1 METIIYKVIKTVVVV
16 SSLAYLFVQNF
27 ENKHEINT
35 LKKEVE
41 AVKVENT
48 KLLNEIDR
56 VEKKQKINQYL
67 TNYKDNL
74 KKKIE
79 DFENAV
85 GREQERKDNKQVI
98 KFYKECKKN
107 KECLFE
113 KLSENCLETKPN
125 LCNVKNSIKIR
136 TITKNEENEN
146 EWRDWKTKVRNW
158 ETETRK

>member
-27 ENKHEINT
+27 ENKYEINT

-74 KKKIE
+74 KKKIQ
-79 DFENAV
+79 DFENSV
-85 GREQERKDNKQVI
+85 GREQERKDNIQVI

-113 KLSENCLETKPN
+113 KLSKNCLETKQD
-125 LCNVKNSIKIR
+125 LCNVKNSIKIK
-136 TITKNEENEN
+136 TVTKEENEN
-146 EWRDWKTKVRNW
+146 EWRNWKTKIRNW
-158 ETETRK
+158 EIEIRK